1 MDKKERIHK
10 GQIVESF
17 NKILSEIDEIKEC
30 IQLITNDIK
39 EKNDLG
45 AIKLK
50 DKEEYKRVLES
61 FNKLEN
67 VYSYL
72 NSHIKDKVYLSYILS
87 KGERIFKNN
96 QSNLLGGMLANILI
110 TKRKKEETDY
120 TTILNVLDL
129 LELEILIEVNKVGG
143 SEKEDV
149 FKISLYG
156 KYFKEPQITLFTTYT
171 KDYFKTINP
180 NTKQIEEAYTR
191 FLEEY
196 FETTIVDLLKPIVKE
211 TKTKH
216 FSILSLDEEL
226 QKILVNTNIFDKVLK
241 SADN

>member
-10 GQIVESF
+10 GQIVESL

-30 IQLITNDIK
+30 IQLITNDVK

-50 DKEEYKRVLES
+50 DKEEFERVLES

-96 QSNLLGGMLANILI
+96 QSNLLGVMLANILI
-110 TKRKKEETDY
+110 TKRRKEETDY

-143 SEKEDV
+143 NEKEDV

-156 KYFKEPQITLFTTYT
+156 KYFKEPQINLFTTYT

-180 NTKQIEEAYTR
+180 NTKQIEGAYTR
-191 FLEEY
+191 FLEEN

-211 TKTKH
+211 ENIKH

-226 QKILVNTNIFDKVLK
+226 QKILVNTNIFEKVLK
-241 SADN
+241 SVDN